1 MNQNWKMTQK
11 TIQSKSQEMKKA
23 ASRMME
29 IKRQPNQVP
38 YIFSITKQN
47 VATIISENPTSSSF
61 TRNHAPGSITVLI
74 SVILEII
81 DSSSLR
87 SYYNIYD
94 L

>member
-38 YIFSITKQN
+38 YFFFIFSFSKTMN
-47 VATIISENPTSSSF
+47 ANS
-61 TRNHAPGSITVLI
+61 GVLI
-74 SVILEII
+74 I
-81 DSSSLR
+81 DFWFNFYFLATTFLLSPF
-87 SYYNIYD
+87 
-94 L
+94 